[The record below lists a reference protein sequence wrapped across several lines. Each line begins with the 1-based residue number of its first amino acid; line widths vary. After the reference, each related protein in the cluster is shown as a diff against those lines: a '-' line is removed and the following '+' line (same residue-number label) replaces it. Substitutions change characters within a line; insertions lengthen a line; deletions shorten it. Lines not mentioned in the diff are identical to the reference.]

1 MLGMFICNVYQ
12 SFILSCFMAT
22 GDQPYLGHS
31 SQGSARPSFDFRDRV
46 WDWTFQGLNFKTESD
61 TKIFSVSVL
70 RPNLRLEFPESQFW
84 DWVQDSNFLS
94 PKSQFW
100 DWVRVYFLNYQFQ
113 DRIRDWNF
121 SKYQDWVWDQESLSL
136 SHELSLRLVVPVS
149 QLWGRVRDWS
159 FVSFLI
165 KIKSETRYFWSW
177 W

>member
-1 MLGMFICNVYQ
+1 MLQ
-12 SFILSCFMAT
+12 
-22 GDQPYLGHS
+22 LGVGFDHMYTNGWIFLIQQCDVLCKRQHVKVS
-31 SQGSARPSFDFRDRV
+31 SPKQGSVRPSFDFRDRV

-61 TKIFSVSVL
+61 TKIFLVSVL
-70 RPNLRLEFPESQFW
+70 RPSLRLEFPESQFW

-159 FVSFLI
+159 FASFLI
-165 KIKSETRYFWSW
+165 KI
-177 W
+177 